1 MGRQAAREGSGWER
15 EHRAQLT
22 TRGGAGWEGGRALA
36 HPLTHS
42 LTQHAP
48 VSTYARGLKETEM
61 SPESGPVW

>member
-1 MGRQAAREGSGWER
+1 MGHEWAGRRLGRGVVGKGAQRAR
-15 EHRAQLT
+15 LT

-48 VSTYARGLKETEM
+48 VSTYA
-61 SPESGPVW
+61 WA